1 MSLSQLT
8 IHSLRVRAVDVPL
21 ARPILT
27 SSGTIPSSPVV
38 LVDLLTNE
46 GITGHSYL
54 FTYTSVALQPI
65 AQLISHVATTLV
77 GDGVAPVRIEQ
88 KLQQF
93 FRLLGPQ
100 GLTGMAMAA
109 IDMAAWDA
117 LAQASDLPLVRLL
130 GGDLRPVPAYASLGM
145 GPAKRLA
152 HEAEEMVGQGFQA
165 IKFKIGF
172 PSVKTD
178 LDVIRAVRS
187 AVGKEIVLMVDYN
200 QCLPVPEAHQRLTLL
215 DAEGLFWIEEPT
227 RADDYAGHAQIR
239 QDAGT
244 LIQLGENWWGLHD
257 MAKSVMAGASDLVMV
272 DVMKIG
278 GVTGWQRA
286 AALAASAGLPLSSH
300 IFPEISA
307 HLLAV
312 SLTAQWLEYLDVVGT
327 LLQEP
332 VTVDKGYV
340 TPSSRPGTG
349 LNWQEEMVQRYL
361 YT

>member
-1 MSLSQLT
+1 M
-8 IHSLRVRAVDVPL
+8 
-21 ARPILT
+21 
-27 SSGTIPSSPVV
+27 
-38 LVDLLTNE
+38 
-46 GITGHSYL
+46 
-54 FTYTSVALQPI
+54 
-65 AQLISHVATTLV
+65 AT
-77 GDGVAPVRIEQ
+77 
-88 KLQQF
+88 
-93 FRLLGPQ
+93 
-100 GLTGMAMAA
+100 AA

-117 LAQASDLPLVRLL
+117 QAQASDLPLVRLL
-130 GGDLRPVPAYASLGM
+130 GGDSHPILAYASLGM

-152 HEAEEMVGQGFQA
+152 DEAEEMVGQGFQA

-200 QCLPVPEAHQRLTLL
+200 QCLSVSEAHQRLTLL
-215 DAEGLFWIEEPT
+215 DEEGIFWIEEPT
-227 RADDYAGHAQIR
+227 RADDYAGHAQIC

-244 LIQLGENWWGLHD
+244 LIQLGENWWGPHD
-257 MAKSVMAGASDLVMV
+257 MAKSVTAGASDLVMV

-312 SLTAQWLEYLDVVGT
+312 SPTAQWLEYLDVVGT

-332 VTVDKGYV
+332 VVVDKGHV
-340 TPSSRPGTG
+340 TPSARPGTG
-349 LNWQEEMVQRYL
+349 LIWQEEMVQRFL
-361 YT
+361 LP

>member
-1 MSLSQLT
+1 MSIPQLT

-27 SSGTIPSSPVV
+27 SSGIIPSSPLV
-38 LVDLLTNE
+38 LIDLLTNE
-46 GITGHSYL
+46 GITGRSYL

-65 AQLISHVATTLV
+65 AKLISNVATALI
-77 GDGVAPVRIEQ
+77 GDVVAPVRLEQ
-88 KLQQF
+88 KLQQL

-100 GLTGMAMAA
+100 GLTGMAMSA

-117 LAQASDLPLVRLL
+117 LARASDLPLVQLL

-145 GPAKRLA
+145 GSAERLA
-152 HEAEEMVGQGFQA
+152 DEAEEMVKQGFQA

-172 PSVKTD
+172 PNVTD
-178 LDVIRAVRS
+178 DLEVIRAVRS

-200 QCLPVPEAHQRLTLL
+200 QFLTVSEAHQRLALL

-227 RADDYAGHAQIR
+227 RADDYAGHAQICR
-239 QDAGT
+239 EAST

-257 MAKSVMAGASDLVMV
+257 MTKSVTAGASDLVMV

-278 GVTGWQRA
+278 GVTGWLRA

-312 SLTAQWLEYLDVVGT
+312 SPTAQWLEYLDIAGA

-332 VTVDKGYV
+332 VTVDKGHV
-340 TPSSRPGTG
+340 TPSSRPGIG
-349 LNWQEEMVQRYL
+349 LNWQEEMVQRFL